1 MKKFSLAILGI
12 AFLAVAITTSV
23 TGYSG
28 IFNKIADTVLAN
40 EVRFDDLEAPSTP
53 YAIAASADGVQVVGG
68 QGNGL
73 SCSLPPGAQAL
84 AFSRGAK
91 QAPIAL
97 QMRQACA
104 FHDYCYRH
112 GNATYGYSQADCD
125 FMLQQQA
132 FRLCKF
138 INRSE
143 TIETCETN
151 ARKVTLGVRMGG
163 FGSFKR
169 ARSLE
174 DKNASTF
181 LEFDPYPVR
190 ASTYRV
196 VRIADAPRLWV
207 RDGLL
212 PKAAYHFTIRPSGS
226 LVDVLGW
233 KPDGS
238 MVCSSFELPA
248 SYNAINGPPMVV
260 RNKADGEDW
269 FVWWK
274 RRDLTS
280 TYGYFALLPPGRATQ
295 EDWSRAAGGFMPHL
309 RLPSQ
314 CEYKALWETGGD
326 VQKSLPLAFRAT
338 PKVDLDFSELHPVN
352 GVSTSG
358 FIQLMGLSTHSC
370 NNDKKDHKLCLV
382 EVVFD
387 IARRQFRNEPASP
400 TRYRVVEHNCGNGS
414 SESCDRY
421 RNFVGAPFVVEHESS
436 PSLVWMRRGAGNG
449 DGYTTEAKVR
459 RYTIGK
465 TRADPATDLG
475 EMVLTTF
482 PEAMEPAFITNAAST
497 NPTFVSL
504 VAGKDGFKLITQT
517 AIRDG
522 EQSTPV
528 TLECF
533 GNPHTSWLQRPTFL
547 VQNPKDTTQSY
558 MVFSRVRLNDIQNKE
573 FAPSAALEVAVK
585 KIANGSCSD
594 VQESTF
600 PAFFKSFATSK
611 ELSAMTVTIGS
622 GDKSIALA
630 EEAFSRFA
638 ERVRGGQT
646 VLADITG
653 DGVPDLVQIAWL
665 PDALHL
671 RAGFLLGNIDAA
683 GLRFHEFTSKGP
695 VN

>member
-196 VRIADAPRLWV
+196 VRVADAPRLWV

-382 EVVFD
+382 EMVFD
-387 IARRQFRNEPASP
+387 IAR
-400 TRYRVVEHNCGNGS
+400 
-414 SESCDRY
+414 D
-421 RNFVGAPFVVEHESS
+421 
-436 PSLVWMRRGAGNG
+436 
-449 DGYTTEAKVR
+449 
-459 RYTIGK
+459 
-465 TRADPATDLG
+465 
-475 EMVLTTF
+475 
-482 PEAMEPAFITNAAST
+482 
-497 NPTFVSL
+497 
-504 VAGKDGFKLITQT
+504 
-517 AIRDG
+517 
-522 EQSTPV
+522 
-528 TLECF
+528 
-533 GNPHTSWLQRPTFL
+533 
-547 VQNPKDTTQSY
+547 
-558 MVFSRVRLNDIQNKE
+558 
-573 FAPSAALEVAVK
+573 
-585 KIANGSCSD
+585 
-594 VQESTF
+594 
-600 PAFFKSFATSK
+600 SFATS
-611 ELSAMTVTIGS
+611 
-622 GDKSIALA
+622 
-630 EEAFSRFA
+630 
-638 ERVRGGQT
+638 
-646 VLADITG
+646 
-653 DGVPDLVQIAWL
+653 
-665 PDALHL
+665 L
-671 RAGFLLGNIDAA
+671 RAPPDTESSSITVAMDRQKVAIA
-683 GLRFHEFTSKGP
+683 IVTS
-695 VN
+695 